1 MKTILPALV
10 LAASAIASAPL
21 SAQVTATVLDY
32 ATADAITERCL
43 AHAREAGHPVAVAVF
58 DQSGELLSFARGQT
72 SPATAAVA
80 QWKGRSAAIYRR
92 STLETGTWNVPTA
105 PMIATVEGG
114 VPLFTTDGV
123 AVGGVGVS
131 GAPSEFD
138 AQCGTI
144 AAEAAGLRVTR
155 P

>member
-1 MKTILPALV
+1 MKPVLPVLV
-10 LAASAIASAPL
+10 LAVAGIASAPL
-21 SAQVTATVLDY
+21 PAQVNATVLDH
-32 ATADAITERCL
+32 ATADAIGERCL

-58 DQSGELLSFARGQT
+58 DQAGELLSFARGEA
-72 SPATAAVA
+72 SPGIAAVA

-114 VPLFTTDGV
+114 VPLFSTDG
-123 AVGGVGVS
+123 APVGGVGVS
-131 GAPSEFD
+131 GASPEFD

-144 AAEAAGLRVTR
+144 AAEALGLRVT
-155 P
+155 PP